1 MADKL
6 SKNDIG
12 LPLAM
17 AFSFVSVLLLWSPDF
32 ISTILPTVIINYI
45 VGVLLGLIGIIGFL
59 SESGNS
65 ENYFFKSFVT
75 LFFASLVILL
85 GLFFPYIILIIF
97 GKNIFVYIINYI
109 YILPFLLIFTICV
122 SFLFK
127 GTQNL
132 LKELQTQKLLGITK
146 LIGIVGPLLTI
157 LLQFKEIIETFL
169 DASF

>member
-1 MADKL
+1 M
-6 SKNDIG
+6 
-12 LPLAM
+12 
-17 AFSFVSVLLLWSPDF
+17 
-32 ISTILPTVIINYI
+32 
-45 VGVLLGLIGIIGFL
+45 
-59 SESGNS
+59 
-65 ENYFFKSFVT
+65 
-75 LFFASLVILL
+75 
-85 GLFFPYIILIIF
+85 
-97 GKNIFVYIINYI
+97 
-109 YILPFLLIFTICV
+109 